1 MGFDFC
7 GSFEFFLLCYRYN
20 ETLDGVVLAYDPSIL
35 SNLAKILPGTF
46 PCFGVQLKAKLL
58 LFNPKPDMVLGN
70 YYLRDQAKHRT
81 SLE

>member
-1 MGFDFC
+1 MFLASVWVIC
-7 GSFEFFLLCYRYN
+7 VEVRFFSPCYRYN
-20 ETLDGVVLAYDPSIL
+20 ETFGGVVLAYDPSIR

-70 YYLRDQAKHRT
+70 LLT
-81 SLE
+81 CGV